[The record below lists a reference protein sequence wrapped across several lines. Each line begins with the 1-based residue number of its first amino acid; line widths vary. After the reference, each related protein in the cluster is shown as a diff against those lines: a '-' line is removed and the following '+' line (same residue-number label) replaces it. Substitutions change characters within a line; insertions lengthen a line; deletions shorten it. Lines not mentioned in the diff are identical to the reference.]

1 VSATALIFIVLLFG
15 LMWVLFIQPQR
26 RRQRVQ
32 QQMLD
37 EVGPGDEILTAGGL
51 YGTVRAVDDD
61 EVLLELAPGTEV
73 RLAKR
78 AVAAVL
84 PPEEPDEDEVEDLDD
99 AVPPGDADATADA
112 AAEERR

>member
-1 VSATALIFIVLLFG
+1 LVSATALIFIVLLFG

-26 RRQRVQ
+26 RRQRAQ

-51 YGTVRAVDDD
+51 YGTVRAIDDD
-61 EVLLELAPGTEV
+61 ELILELAPGIEV

-84 PPEEPDEDEVEDLDD
+84 PPDGVDADEPGAVEDEPEGSE
-99 AVPPGDADATADA
+99 AAADA